1 MTLAEFFAQMRAMM
15 TNAEAEAPEVPPTP
29 DPPAPAPPPVAPLP
43 EAGNQAIVDAVLAA
57 LAAQQQTNPPPT
69 EPPPAPAPPPAPPV
83 PARQSAGPPANPPTN
98 AKSVLQR
105 LIDGETVPDDELDK
119 AIDDGSMSQQMNDRA
134 GARQEVRI

>member
-1 MTLAEFFAQMRAMM
+1 MAFDIMAALRALIQQ
-15 TNAEAEAPEVPPTP
+15 ADADAPEVPPTP
-29 DPPAPAPPPVAPLP
+29 DPPAPTPPPVAPLP
-43 EAGNQAIVDAVLAA
+43 EAGQQAIVDAVLAA
-57 LAAQQQTNPPPT
+57 LAAQQQTNPPPS

-98 AKSVLQR
+98 AKSVFQR

-119 AIDDGSMSQQMNDRA
+119 AIDDGSMNQQMNDRA

>member
-1 MTLAEFFAQMRAMM
+1 MAFDIMAGLRALIQQADAE
-15 TNAEAEAPEVPPTP
+15 TPEVPASPPAPVETPAEPPAGMTPEMQAAVDAAVAAAVAALQTPPADSPPATPPTP
-29 DPPAPAPPPVAPLP
+29 ATPPAPA
-43 EAGNQAIVDAVLAA
+43 
-57 LAAQQQTNPPPT
+57 
-69 EPPPAPAPPPAPPV
+69 
-83 PARQSAGPPANPPTN
+83 RQSGGPPANPPTN